1 VALRT
6 RGLLDGGESGIATQ
20 RESVEVLRG
29 SPSRLE
35 LAKSLVELGAALRRA
50 NRRVDSRE
58 PLHEGLDLADSCA
71 ATALARRARDEL
83 AATGAR
89 PRKVMLTGAASLTA
103 SERRI
108 CEMAAAGMSNPE
120 IAQALFVT
128 IKNVEGHLTHAYRK
142 LDIGSR
148 RELAEALC

>member
-6 RGLLDGGESGIATQ
+6 RGLLEGGGEGIATLG
-20 RESVEVLRG
+20 ESVEVLRG
-29 SPSRLE
+29 SAARLE
-35 LAKSLVELGAALRRA
+35 LAKSLVELGAAQRRA
-50 NRRVDSRE
+50 NRRVESRD
-58 PLHEGLDLADSCA
+58 PLREGLDLAERCS
-71 ATALARRARDEL
+71 ATALARRAGDEL

-89 PRKVMLTGAASLTA
+89 PRRALLTGAASLTA

-108 CEMAAAGMSNPE
+108 CDMAASGMSNPE

-148 RELAEALC
+148 RELAEALS

>member
-1 VALRT
+1 M
-6 RGLLDGGESGIATQ
+6 
-20 RESVEVLRG
+20 
-29 SPSRLE
+29 
-35 LAKSLVELGAALRRA
+35 
-50 NRRVDSRE
+50 DSRE
-58 PLHEGLDLADSCA
+58 PLREGLDLADRCD

-89 PRKVMLTGAASLTA
+89 PRKVMLSGADSLTA

-148 RELAEALC
+148 GELAEALS